1 MIVAAVPDTHAPAL
15 GAWTSA
21 LPKRVRAC
29 DYSALSVS
37 WPRDSVYRSTPDP
50 HHRRVPA
57 DTPCRGARVQD
68 LPLIELLF
76 LLLPVAAAS
85 GWWLARHDG
94 AARSRRAPGSAPAF
108 FRGLNYLLD
117 EQPDKAIDVF
127 LELAEVDG
135 ETAETHLALGSL
147 FRRRGEVDRAIRLH
161 QNLIARQS
169 LSAEQRG
176 YALFE
181 LGQDYMRAGLL
192 DRAELLFQE
201 LVDLG
206 LHRERALRGLLDIFQ
221 QERDWGKCLEVAE
234 RLKPFGERPMIK
246 EIAQYHC
253 ELAEESRRR
262 GDLTGARRH
271 LARAQIADP
280 GGVRATLLQGQMAL
294 AEGDARTAAALFMR
308 VADQGARYV
317 PEVLPALLEALA
329 ALGRTDQLEVLE
341 SLALRHPSPPL
352 MLSLSDAV
360 LAERGLDAALETLTR
375 YLAGHVD
382 LAALERLLDLQSR
395 VADGEGERPSRDRA
409 RERVVHDAVRYL
421 LARQSAYQCDHC
433 GFSAR
438 ALHWQ
443 CPSCKRWGTVQPVQ
457 PERIPG
463 DEVLSGPRL
472 A

>member
-1 MIVAAVPDTHAPAL
+1 MR
-15 GAWTSA
+15 G
-21 LPKRVRAC
+21 
-29 DYSALSVS
+29 
-37 WPRDSVYRSTPDP
+37 RS
-50 HHRRVPA
+50 
-57 DTPCRGARVQD
+57 
-68 LPLIELLF
+68 LIELFF

-85 GWWLARHDG
+85 GWWLARREG
-94 AARSRRAPGSAPAF
+94 SPRRASAQGSAPAF

-135 ETAETHLALGSL
+135 ETVETHLALGIL

-161 QNLIARQS
+161 QNLIARQN
-169 LSAEQRG
+169 LSREQRG

-206 LHRERALRGLLDIFQ
+206 LHRERALRGLLEIFQ
-221 QERDWGKCLEVAE
+221 QERDWQKCLDVAE
-234 RLKPFGERPMIK
+234 RLKPFSERPMIA

-253 ELAEESRRR
+253 ELAEEARRR
-262 GDLTGARRH
+262 GDPTEARRH

-280 GGVRATLLQGQMAL
+280 GEVRATLLQGQMAL
-294 AEGDARTAAALFMR
+294 ADGDARTAAGLFMK
-308 VADQGARYV
+308 VADRGARYV

-329 ALGRTDQLEVLE
+329 ALGRADRLDVLE
-341 SLALRHPSPPL
+341 SLAARHPSPPL

-360 LAERGLDAALETLTR
+360 LAEHGPEAALETLTR

-382 LAALERLLDLQSR
+382 LAALERLLDLRSR
-395 VADGEGERPSRDRA
+395 APDHGGEREQRDRII
-409 RERVVHDAVRYL
+409 HDVVRYL
-421 LARQSAYQCDHC
+421 LARQPAYQCDHC

>member
-1 MIVAAVPDTHAPAL
+1 MA
-15 GAWTSA
+15 
-21 LPKRVRAC
+21 
-29 DYSALSVS
+29 
-37 WPRDSVYRSTPDP
+37 
-50 HHRRVPA
+50 
-57 DTPCRGARVQD
+57 TPCPSARVQD
-68 LPLIELLF
+68 PPLIELLF

-85 GWWLARHDG
+85 GWWLARREGTDP
-94 AARSRRAPGSAPAF
+94 RRPAPGSAPAF

-135 ETAETHLALGSL
+135 ETVETHLALGSL

-169 LSAEQRG
+169 LSGEQRG

-221 QERDWGKCLEVAE
+221 QERDWEKCLEVAE
-234 RLKPFGERPMIK
+234 RLKPFSERPMAN

-253 ELAEESRRR
+253 ELAEEARRR
-262 GDLTGARRH
+262 GELAQARRH
-271 LARAQIADP
+271 LARAQAADP

-294 AEGDARTAAALFMR
+294 AEGNPRAASELFMR

-317 PEVLPALLEALA
+317 PEVLPAMLEALA
-329 ALGRTDQLEVLE
+329 AQGRTDQLDLLE
-341 SLALRHPSPPL
+341 SLAARHPSPSL
-352 MLSLSDAV
+352 MLALSDAV
-360 LAERGLDAALETLTR
+360 LAERGLAAALETLTR
-375 YLAGHVD
+375 YLAGHAD
-382 LAALERLLDLQSR
+382 LAALERLLDRRLR
-395 VADGEGERPSRDRA
+395 VGDANGGPQPDRDRDRD
-409 RERVVHDAVRYL
+409 RERERDRVVHDVVRYL
-421 LARQSAYQCDHC
+421 LARAPAYQCDHC

-457 PERIPG
+457 PERIPS
-463 DEVLSGPRL
+463 DEALAGPRL

>member
-1 MIVAAVPDTHAPAL
+1 M
-15 GAWTSA
+15 
-21 LPKRVRAC
+21 
-29 DYSALSVS
+29 
-37 WPRDSVYRSTPDP
+37 
-50 HHRRVPA
+50 
-57 DTPCRGARVQD
+57 
-68 LPLIELLF
+68 IELLF

-85 GWWLARHDG
+85 GWWLARRDG
-94 AARSRRAPGSAPAF
+94 AVRRGAPAGSAPAF

-135 ETAETHLALGSL
+135 ETVETHLALGSL

-161 QNLIARQS
+161 QNLIARQN
-169 LSAEQRG
+169 LSREQRG

-201 LVDLG
+201 LVELG
-206 LHRERALRGLLDIFQ
+206 LHRERALRGLLEIFQ
-221 QERDWGKCLEVAE
+221 QERDWQKCLDVAE
-234 RLKPFGERPMIK
+234 RLKPFSERPMIA

-253 ELAEESRRR
+253 ELAEEARRR
-262 GDLTGARRH
+262 GDPTEARRQ
-271 LARAQIADP
+271 LARAQLADP

-294 AEGDARTAAALFMR
+294 AEGDAPTAVGLFMQ
-308 VADQGARYV
+308 VADRGARYV
-317 PEVLPALLEALA
+317 PEVLPSLLEALTV
-329 ALGRTDQLEVLE
+329 LGRTDRLDVLE
-341 SLALRHPSPPL
+341 SLAARHPSPPL
-352 MLSLSDAV
+352 VLSLSDAV
-360 LAERGLDAALETLTR
+360 LAERGSEAAQGVLTR

-382 LAALERLLDLQSR
+382 LAALERLLDLRSR
-395 VADGEGERPSRDRA
+395 VPDEGGERERRDR
-409 RERVVHDAVRYL
+409 VIHDVVRYL
-421 LARQSAYQCDHC
+421 LARQPAYQCDHC

-457 PERIPG
+457 PECIPG
-463 DEVLSGPRL
+463 DEVLTGPRL